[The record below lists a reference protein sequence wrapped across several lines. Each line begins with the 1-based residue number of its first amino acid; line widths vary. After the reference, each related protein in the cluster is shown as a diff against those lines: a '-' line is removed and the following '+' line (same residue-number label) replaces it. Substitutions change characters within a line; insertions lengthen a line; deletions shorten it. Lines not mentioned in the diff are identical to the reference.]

1 MEYVILAFIIII
13 LVVIVWYIST
23 ANKFNRII
31 VKIEEADSGIDI
43 ALNKRYDVLTKMIDV
58 IKAYTKHENEIII
71 KTINLRNGM
80 TINEKTKVN
89 DEMNQSL
96 GQIKLV
102 AENYPE
108 LKSSDNYKTLQN
120 AIVDVEE
127 HLQAS
132 RRMYNSNISI
142 YNQMIATFPD
152 SIVAKS
158 KSMKKKYF
166 FEVEDIKKSDIDIKI

>member
-80 TINEKTKVN
+80 TINEKAKVN

>member
-80 TINEKTKVN
+80 TINEKAKVN
-89 DEMNQSL
+89 DEMNHSL

-108 LKSSDNYKTLQN
+108 LKSRDNY
-120 AIVDVEE
+120 
-127 HLQAS
+127 S
-132 RRMYNSNISI
+132 YISW
-142 YNQMIATFPD
+142 
-152 SIVAKS
+152 
-158 KSMKKKYF
+158 
-166 FEVEDIKKSDIDIKI
+166 